1 MSCRKFVKG
10 FKFDHT
16 KIATVAGVQSS
27 HDPEVDVYIPI
38 IKDTLNP
45 EGYKYI
51 TLVWENNVPR
61 DVEDGWLALVV
72 VLETGSEIEDSRQ
85 MELGELDSSIRR
97 ASPALDGLGVW
108 ETYE

>member
-10 FKFDHT
+10 FKFDHA

-27 HDPEVDVYIPI
+27 HNPEVDVYIPI

-72 VLETGSEIEDSRQ
+72 VLETGSEIEDLRQ
-85 MELGELDSSIRR
+85 MELGELDSSIQQ

>member
-10 FKFDHT
+10 FKFDHA
-16 KIATVAGVQSS
+16 KIATVARVQSS
-27 HDPEVDVYIPI
+27 HDPEVDIYIPI

-51 TLVWENNVPR
+51 TLDWENNVPR

>member
-10 FKFDHT
+10 FKFDHA

-27 HDPEVDVYIPI
+27 HNPEVDVYIPI

-72 VLETGSEIEDSRQ
+72 VLETGSEIEDLRQ
-85 MELGELDSSIRR
+85 MELGELDLSIQWVRY
-97 ASPALDGLGVW
+97 ALDSLGVW
-108 ETYE
+108 ETYK